1 MKKSWQ
7 EKMAD
12 KPNLPKILVL
22 ERGFPCYN
30 AVHNM
35 GAEEG
40 DPVILVNPSEILPY
54 MQAVLPGKLTT
65 IMEICKAITVRHNVK
80 GCCTLTSGIFIMTIA
95 NAVEEMKKEGVDIS
109 VPYWRTLK
117 ADGSLNPKY
126 PGGIEAHKSLLES
139 EDFPIMKKGKL
150 YFVKDFEQFLV

>member
-7 EKMAD
+7 DKMAD
-12 KPNLPKILVL
+12 KPNLPKILML

-30 AVHNM
+30 AVHKM

-40 DPVILVNPSEILPY
+40 DPVILVNPKEILPY
-54 MQAVLPGKLTT
+54 MQAVPPGKLTT
-65 IMEICKAITVRHNVK
+65 IIEICKAISAKHSVK

-95 NAVEEMKKEGVDIS
+95 NAVEEMRQEGVGVS

-117 ADGSLNPKY
+117 ADGTLNPKY
-126 PGGIEAHKSLLES
+126 PGGVEAQKAIL
-139 EDFPIMKKGKL
+139 
-150 YFVKDFEQFLV
+150 